1 MTSRAVLLTAF
12 VLVSAVV
19 SAQTVTSPLDG
30 VWKITEVVTTGANA
44 ATVTSPQP
52 SLLIFAR
59 GHYSWLSVGGAT
71 PRTQSP
77 AAKDP
82 AKLTDAETAAR
93 YAEWNPFTANSGTF
107 ETKGSTLSRRLLV
120 AKNVGAMTAKN
131 PQVHEF
137 KIEGN
142 TLWLVQK
149 SAASQPASETR
160 TKLTR
165 VQ

>member
-1 MTSRAVLLTAF
+1 MRSRAVLLTAF
-12 VLVSAVV
+12 VLMSAVV
-19 SAQTVTSPLDG
+19 FAQAPASPIDG

-44 ATVTSPQP
+44 ATNISAQP

-59 GHYSWLSVGGAT
+59 GHYSWISVNGTA

-82 AKLTDAETAAR
+82 ANLTDAEKVAR
-93 YAEWNPFTANSGTF
+93 YNEWGPLTTNAGTF
-107 ETKGSTLSRRLLV
+107 ATKGSTLTRQVQV
-120 AKNVGAMTAKN
+120 AKNVFVMNSKN

-137 KIEGN
+137 KLDGN
-142 TLWLVQK
+142 TLLLIQK
-149 SAASQPASETR
+149 SAAGQPASETR